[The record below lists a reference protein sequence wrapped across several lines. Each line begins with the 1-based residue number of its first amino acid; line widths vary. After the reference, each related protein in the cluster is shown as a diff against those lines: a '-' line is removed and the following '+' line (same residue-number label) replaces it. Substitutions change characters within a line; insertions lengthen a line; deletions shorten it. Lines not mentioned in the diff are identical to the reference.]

1 MNPLAG
7 RGVLVTR
14 PVHQAEPLCKRLE
27 ARGARPI
34 RFPVLAIAPPADVES
49 ARERLARL
57 ADYHLVVFISVNAVE
72 QAATLSGGLPRGLR
86 AAVVG
91 RASARALRERG
102 IGPVLQPEQ
111 GADSEALL
119 ALPELKALAGQR
131 ILIVRGEGGR
141 ELLADTLRARGAIV
155 EYAEVYRR
163 VRPDVDPEALP
174 ALWRAHRIDAVTAT
188 SNETLGNLYELAGP
202 VGRDPLRATPLVVV
216 SPRAATLAAELG
228 WTAPVRV
235 AASAEDAAMV
245 VALGDLFGGL
255 S

>member
-14 PVHQAEPLCKRLE
+14 PAHQAEPLCELLE

-49 ARERLARL
+49 ARARLARL
-57 ADYHLVVFISVNAVE
+57 AEYHRVVFISVNAVE
-72 QAATLSGGLPRGLR
+72 QAAALLGGLPENLP

-91 RASARALRERG
+91 RASARALREHG
-102 IGPVLQPEQ
+102 VAAVLQPAA

-119 ALPELKALAGQR
+119 ALPELRAVAGRR

-141 ELLADTLRARGAIV
+141 ELLADTLRGRGATV

-163 VRPDVDPEALP
+163 VCPVVDPTVLP
-174 ALWRAHRIDAVTAT
+174 ALWREQRVDAVTAT
-188 SNETLGNLYELAGP
+188 SNETLGNLYQLAGP
-202 VGRDPLRATPLVVV
+202 AGRDLLRTTALVVA
-216 SPRAATLAAELG
+216 SPRAADLAAELG

-235 AASAEDAAMV
+235 AASAEDGAMV
-245 VALGDLFGGL
+245 AALVGL
-255 S
+255 LDTVS